1 MRHNGGSE
9 AGVKVVGGGM
19 DTLFSKAND
28 TLADT
33 SGLRVLKMSPLGT
46 TTKQRTEPAYD
57 ENSEDLF

>member
-1 MRHNGGSE
+1 M
-9 AGVKVVGGGM
+9 KVVGGGM